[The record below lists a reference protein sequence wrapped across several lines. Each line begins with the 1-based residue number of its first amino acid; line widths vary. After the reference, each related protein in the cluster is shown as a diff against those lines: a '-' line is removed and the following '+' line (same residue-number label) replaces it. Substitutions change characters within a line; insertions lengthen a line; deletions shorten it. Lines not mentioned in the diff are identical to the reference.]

1 MIDDF
6 YNIEPYQLNK
16 EDKSE
21 LLTKELVELT
31 RLHQSRCPEYAR
43 FLKAVGYEED
53 KVKNPADIPF
63 FPVRLFKDVD
73 LLSIP
78 REEVFKTMTSSGT
91 TGQRVSKIYVDKE
104 TAMIQQKVMVKIL
117 SDYWGK
123 KRLPMLVIDSKETVR
138 NRTQFTARGAAIM
151 GLQIVARD
159 IVYALNDDMS
169 LNVEAVKGFLD
180 KYSGQRFIIFGFT
193 FIVWKHFYEAVR
205 SYDKALNS
213 DNEFLENTLNSFGN
227 HIFSGYDFSEAFL
240 MTGGGWKKLVS
251 ESISQE
257 EFKKR
262 MNETF
267 GIRHFLDHY
276 AMVEQTGCIYAE
288 CECGHLHASNYSDV
302 FIRDANDFSV
312 KGIGEKGIIQTVS
325 VLPHSYPGHSLLT
338 EDEGMILGEDD
349 CPCGRKG
356 KYIQILGR
364 MKSAELRGCSDT
376 YADKMKRS

>member
-1 MIDDF
+1 MIEDF
-6 YNIEPYQLNK
+6 YGLEPYELNK
-16 EDKSE
+16 EEKSE
-21 LLTKELVELT
+21 LITKELVSLT
-31 RLHQSRCPEYAR
+31 RHHMERCPEYGR
-43 FLKAVGYEED
+43 FLKAVGYDET
-53 KVKNPADIPF
+53 KVSGADDIPY
-63 FPVRLFKDVD
+63 FPVRLFKDID

-91 TGQRVSKIYVDKE
+91 TGQRVSKIFVDKE

-123 KRLPMLVIDSKETVR
+123 KRLPMLVIDSKQTVS
-138 NRTQFTARGAAIM
+138 NRKMFTARGAAIL
-151 GLQIVARD
+151 GLQVVARD

-193 FIVWKHFYEAVR
+193 FIVWEHFHNAALKH
-205 SYDKALNS
+205 K
-213 DNEFLENTLNSFGN
+213 ENGTD
-227 HIFSGYDFSEAFL
+227 ITGYDYSEAFL

-251 ESISQE
+251 ESITQD

-262 MNETF
+262 MTDVF
-267 GIRHFLDHY
+267 GIGHYLDHY

-288 CECGHLHASNYSDV
+288 CEYGHLHASNYSDV
-302 FIRDANDFSV
+302 FIRDPKDFSL

-338 EDEGMILGEDD
+338 EDEGMIHGEDD

-364 MKSAELRGCSDT
+364 LKSAELRGCSDT
-376 YADKMKRS
+376 YADKMKS